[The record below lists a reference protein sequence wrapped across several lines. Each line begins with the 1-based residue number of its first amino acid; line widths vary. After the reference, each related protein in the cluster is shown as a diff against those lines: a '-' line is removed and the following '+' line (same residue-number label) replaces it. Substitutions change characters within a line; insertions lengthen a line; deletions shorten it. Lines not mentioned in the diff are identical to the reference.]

1 MFTSMTQKKRILL
14 IEDEEDIADLIKFNL
29 EQAGF
34 EMLVLSEG
42 RHILPQIRQ
51 FKADLVILDLMLP
64 DIDGLDICKRL
75 KKDTLLQ
82 KIPVVMVTAK
92 GTETDRIVGLELG
105 ADDYIV
111 KPFSPRELVLRIKAV
126 LARAYPQIEQT
137 KETIIED
144 GEISIDLQKHLV
156 VIDGEPLDLTA
167 TEFKLLYELMSNKG
181 KVRTRE
187 ILLDR
192 VWGYT
197 FDGYA
202 RTVDTHI
209 RRLRKKLDKYAD
221 NIETIRSIGYRYREH
236 PINLDNEVD
245 NIA

>member
-1 MFTSMTQKKRILL
+1 MTQKKRILL
-14 IEDEEDIADLIKFNL
+14 VEDEEDIADLIKFNL

-34 EMLVLSEG
+34 NILTLPEG
-42 RHILPQIRQ
+42 RHILSQIRQ

-92 GTETDRIVGLELG
+92 GTEIDRIVGLELG

-126 LARAYPQIEQT
+126 IARSYPQAEKT
-137 KETIIED
+137 DVTVIED
-144 GEISIDLQKHLV
+144 GPILIDLQKHSV
-156 VIDGEPLDLTA
+156 VIDGNQVELTA
-167 TEFKLLYELMSNKG
+167 TEFNLLKELISNKG

-221 NIETIRSIGYRYREH
+221 NIETIRSIGYRYKET
-236 PINLDNEVD
+236 PANIDNQIKAET
-245 NIA
+245 